1 MTHVTDF
8 LAKRAELSPD
18 EVALI
23 EWPSAV
29 ETTFADWNDRAN
41 RTARFLA
48 QLGVEAGDRVAV
60 YSSNRVEFLDLI
72 LAAPKIGAIL
82 LNLNWRLTVPELV
95 EFTAN
100 GEPEILIYSPDWMDN
115 AQQLKAKLDLDTV
128 VAMGDPQDG
137 EVDFTDRLAVSGDP
151 LPWLDLELDHPWGI
165 FPTGGTTGLPKG
177 AVLTHGNVTW
187 NSSNTIVSWGLHAG
201 HSAAL
206 ELPLFHIGGP
216 FIFMLPLIHVGGT
229 TVFCTNGF
237 DPDQTLDLV
246 DSGRITHY
254 VGVPT
259 MYQVLQTHPRWEQ
272 TDFSRLELVIS
283 GGAPCPTP
291 IMEEFWQRGVDF
303 KTGYGL
309 TEASGNCFWLPPDQ
323 VRAKPGSVG
332 YPLFHNRARI
342 VDGDGNDVEPG
353 TPGELWMKGPH
364 IFAGYWNRPEAT
376 QEALAGGWLHTGD
389 IAVQDD
395 DGAFRIIGR
404 SKEMYISGGENVYPA
419 EVESVLAGH
428 PAVDEAAVVGI
439 PDEKWGEVG
448 AAFVTLHAG
457 HVLEDGELVTF
468 AGERLARYKL
478 PRRVVVLDELPKT
491 AIGKLDKKL
500 MAAQIGDT
508 S

>member
-18 EVALI
+18 KVALI
-23 EWPSAV
+23 EWPSGA
-29 ETTFADWNDRAN
+29 ETTYSDWNERAN

-48 QLGVEAGDRVAV
+48 ELGVEAGDRVAV
-60 YSSNRVEFLDLI
+60 YSSNHVEFLDLI
-72 LAAPKIGAIL
+72 LAAPKIGAVL
-82 LNLNWRLTVPELV
+82 VNLNWRLTVPELI

-100 GEPEILIYSPDWMDN
+100 ADPKVLIYSPDWADN
-115 AQQLKAKLDLDTV
+115 AHQLAEQLDLQIV
-128 VAMGDPQDG
+128 VAIERPADG
-137 EVDFTDRLAVSGDP
+137 EVDFADRLASSADP
-151 LPWLDLELDHPWGI
+151 VRWLDLELDHPWGI

-187 NSSNTIVSWGLHAG
+187 NSTNTIVSWGLHAG

-216 FIFMLPLIHVGGT
+216 FIFMLPLIHAGGT

-259 MYQVLQTHPRWEQ
+259 MYQVLQSHPRWER
-272 TDFSRLELVIS
+272 TDFSKLELVIS
-283 GGAPCPTP
+283 GGAPCPAP
-291 IMEEFWQRGVDF
+291 IMEEFWRRSVDF

-332 YPLFHNRARI
+332 YPLFHNRCRI
-342 VDGDGNDVEPG
+342 VDEDGNDVEQG
-353 TPGELWMKGPH
+353 TPGELLMEGPH

-376 QEALAGGWLHTGD
+376 AEALADGWLHTGD
-389 IAVQDD
+389 IATQDE

-404 SKEMYISGGENVYPA
+404 SKEMYISGGENVYPS
-419 EVESVLAGH
+419 EVESVLAAH
-428 PAVDEAAVVGI
+428 PAIDEAAVVGI

-457 HVLEDGELVTF
+457 HVLEEGELISF

-478 PRRVVVLDELPKT
+478 PRRVVVLDELPLT
-491 AIGKLDKKL
+491 AIGKHDKKL
-500 MAAQIGDT
+500 MAARFGDT
-508 S
+508 T